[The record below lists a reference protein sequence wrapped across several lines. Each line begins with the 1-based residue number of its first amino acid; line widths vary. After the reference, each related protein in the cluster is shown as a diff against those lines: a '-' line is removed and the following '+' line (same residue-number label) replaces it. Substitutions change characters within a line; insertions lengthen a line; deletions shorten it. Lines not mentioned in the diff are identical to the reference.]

1 MDAQSDCI
9 VRHTVCSSLV
19 CWKCEGH
26 FARTCNSKLVCDE
39 ALRFALS
46 YHWEEQS
53 TTRLD
58 SVNAKTTVL
67 LGYVRVKL
75 IVLLLFAYK
84 ARKIGMNVQKTC
96 VHKRTPRS
104 IYFIIFLFGYLFK
117 N

>member
-1 MDAQSDCI
+1 M
-9 VRHTVCSSLV
+9 
-19 CWKCEGH
+19 
-26 FARTCNSKLVCDE
+26 CDE

-58 SVNAKTTVL
+58 SVNATTTVL

-84 ARKIGMNVQKTC
+84 ARKIGMNVQKTYVC
-96 VHKRTPRS
+96 TYNVLSTE
-104 IYFIIFLFGYLFK
+104 YLFYIIFLFGYLFK